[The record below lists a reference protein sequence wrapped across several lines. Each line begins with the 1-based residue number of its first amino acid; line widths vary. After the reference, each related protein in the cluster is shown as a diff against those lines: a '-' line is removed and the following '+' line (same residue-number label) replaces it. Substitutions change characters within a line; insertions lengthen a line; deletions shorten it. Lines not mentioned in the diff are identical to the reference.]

1 MQSTVNILD
10 LYAIRNA
17 LSMGQTIYDLPLKVT
32 YYARV
37 STEKD
42 YQLNSFQNQIMYFEN
57 KIKSNNN
64 WTFVNGYW
72 DEGISGTSMSKRENF
87 NKMIE
92 DAEER

>member
-1 MQSTVNILD
+1 MQNAVNNLD
-10 LYAIRNA
+10 LYGFRSA

-57 KIKSNNN
+57 KIKSNSN

-72 DEGISGTSMSKRENF
+72 DEGISGTSMDKRENF
-87 NKMIE
+87 NRMVE
-92 DAEER
+92 DAGMR